1 MAGIGSILNMAR
13 QGMDAQQLAIQVAS
27 QNISNASTQG
37 YSRQTIQL
45 ASSDPTVFPY
55 GSVGTGVSVES
66 ITRSRDALLD
76 STYRSDAAGQSAA
89 ETTSN
94 ALSQIQSVFGEP
106 STTGLSATLNAFW
119 SSWSDLAN
127 DPTNSAAKAV
137 VLSAGGNVATTL
149 NQDAAQ
155 LSQLDLTNRQGITTD
170 VGTVNKL
177 AQQVA
182 DLNVQIV
189 SAQSNGT
196 TANDLADQRDNLL
209 DQLSQLTGGQ
219 VVQRQ
224 NGASAFYVGGT
235 LLVDG
240 ATVQKLQFNDAQP
253 PSVSVVGNS
262 GSVDG
267 IGGQLGAEL
276 DVSATQIPTVMSNLN
291 SLASG
296 IVQTVNAI
304 HSTGQTY
311 SGTPP
316 VASPAGN
323 FFDVTNPPPAGGDP
337 LLTAAGI
344 RVSPTLTS
352 PDDVA
357 AAGPTATGPGNNDV
371 ANELANLASTPV
383 TFTSST
389 GATIATTSIGQF
401 FQSTISNLAT
411 ATQNAQDNA
420 TVQGTLASNAD
431 TQRQSVSGVS
441 TDDELISVIQHQN
454 AYQAAARL
462 VDVVDQMAASLIEIG
477 SNVTG

>member
-1 MAGIGSILNMAR
+1 MSGINSVLNMAR
-13 QGMDAQQLAIQVAS
+13 QGMDAQQLAVQVAS

-45 ASSDPTVFPY
+45 ESSYPTVFPY

-76 STYRSDAAGQSAA
+76 STYRSDAAGQSSA
-89 ETTSN
+89 ETTSS
-94 ALSQIQSVFGEP
+94 ALSQIQSIFGEP
-106 STTGLSATLNAFW
+106 SDTGLSATLDKFW

-137 VLSAGGNVATTL
+137 VLSAGGNVASLL
-149 NQDAAQ
+149 NQDAG
-155 LSQLDLTNRQGITTD
+155 QLDQLDHTNRQAISTD

-177 AQQVA
+177 TQQIA

-189 SAQSNGT
+189 AAQSNGT
-196 TANDLADQRDNLL
+196 SANDMADQRDNLL
-209 DQLSQLTGGQ
+209 DQLSKLTGGR

-253 PSVSVVGNS
+253 PSVSVVGNT
-262 GSVDG
+262 GSVSG
-267 IGGQLGAEL
+267 IGGSLGAEI
-276 DVSATQIPTVMSNLN
+276 DVSTTQIPSVMSNLDA
-291 SLASG
+291 LAKG

-311 SGTPP
+311 SGNPP

-337 LLTAAGI
+337 LLTARGI
-344 RVSPTLTS
+344 RLSPTLTS

-371 ANELANLASTPV
+371 ANALANLTTTPV

-389 GATIATTSIGQF
+389 GAAIATTSIGQF
-401 FQSTISNLAT
+401 FQGAISDLAT

-431 TQRQSVSGVS
+431 AQRQSVSGVS

-462 VDVVDQMAASLIEIG
+462 VDVADQMAASLLAIG